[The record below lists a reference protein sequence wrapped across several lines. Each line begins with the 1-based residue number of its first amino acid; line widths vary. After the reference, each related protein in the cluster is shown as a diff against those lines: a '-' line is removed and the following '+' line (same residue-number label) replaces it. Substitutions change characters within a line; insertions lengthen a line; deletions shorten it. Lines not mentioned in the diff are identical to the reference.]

1 MSMINEYIEY
11 QQKYEKLYGDNT
23 IVLYQ
28 NGSFF
33 EIFGIDN
40 DIEKIGCPKEISE
53 TLNIILTR
61 KNKIIKENTRKN
73 PLMCGFQ
80 KDSIDKYLQILLNKN
95 YTVVLV
101 EQVTNPPN
109 PKREVTKIFSPGTY
123 MEESLVQIDSNFL
136 VTIFIEN
143 LKDDKLAIG
152 LSSVELTT
160 GKCVVYE
167 TYSTNDDLTK
177 PLDETFRFLQS
188 YNPREVIIYNS
199 SKKDQNY
206 FIDFFE
212 LYHVPLQY
220 RDLENSEKDIKLVS
234 KITYQEKFL
243 EKIYKNNT
251 ILSPIEYIDLEK
263 NHFATK
269 AFIGCLQF
277 AFEHNETIINNIE
290 KPKIWKESEQL
301 VLDYNAISQLNIIE
315 NFEFKTLNK
324 KTRYRSLFSV
334 IKNTSTALGHR
345 LLKQK
350 LLEPIYDSE
359 KLQLSYNQI
368 DSMINKSEIYD
379 KQGSNNG
386 IIFYETF
393 LKQIIDL
400 ERLHRKIHLQRI
412 QPYEFSILINSY
424 NVVTQLLDNE
434 KSQKDLLKILP
445 SETDCKKFE
454 KYLKKINSYFNLEE
468 LDGTNLT
475 VPITN
480 NIFKPGVFKE
490 IDELSEKITET
501 LDSFQKLQDK
511 FSTVLN
517 IKDSIKLVK
526 NAKEGYYLTTTAKRF
541 ETLKKKLKKSTYDN
555 LIVKTHNKFRTKQM
569 DRSCDKLDELMS
581 QFNSET
587 KICFT
592 KILTEFSDEYSDI
605 FITISNFIATLDLI
619 KSNAKTA
626 MQNGYC
632 KPKILKDSGNGSK
645 LKAKVLRHPLG
656 EKLISLEEYVP
667 NDVLLDNSDAG
678 LLIYGINSSGKS
690 NLMKA
695 VGCNL
700 IMAQAGMYV
709 ACKSFKF
716 IPFER
721 IMTRIRGE
729 DNIFKGQSSFAV
741 EMAELR
747 SILKRANSKTL
758 VLGDEICHGTE
769 QISAQAIVAESIINL
784 SSKDVKF
791 IFATHLH
798 SLSDMKIIR
807 DLENVKHS
815 HFQVT
820 YDNKEKKIIYN
831 RTLAP
836 GNGSSIYGIEVAEA
850 MGLDLD
856 FIKRAKEIRRSIID
870 SSNNSSEVSKVLS
883 DKCSRY
889 NSDYFL
895 EALCEFCNE
904 VKATDV
910 HHIKF
915 QSTSDKNNL
924 IDKRFHKNR
933 KHNLVSLCKIC
944 HQNIHTEPPIFK
956 INGYKMTSK
965 GYELIKEVN

>member
-11 QQKYEKLYGDNT
+11 QQNYEKLYGENT

-33 EIFGIDN
+33 EIFGLDN
-40 DIEKIGCPKEISE
+40 DTEKIGCPKEISE
-53 TLNIILTR
+53 ILNIILTR
-61 KNKIIKENTRKN
+61 KNKIIRENTRKN

-80 KDSIDKYLQILLNKN
+80 KDSIDKYLQILLNNN

-123 MEESLVQIDSNFL
+123 MEESLGQIDSNYL
-136 VTIFIEN
+136 VSIFIEN

-160 GKCVVYE
+160 GKCIVYE
-167 TYSTNDDLTK
+167 TYSTADDLTR

-188 YNPREVIIYNS
+188 YNPREVIVYNS
-199 SKKDQNY
+199 SNKSQNY
-206 FIDFFE
+206 YIDFFE
-212 LYHVPLQY
+212 LYHVPVQY
-220 RDLENSEKDIKLVS
+220 RDLENSEKNIKLVS

-243 EKIYKNNT
+243 EKVYTNNT

-263 NHFATK
+263 NHFALK

-277 AFEHNETIINNIE
+277 AFEHNETIINKIE
-290 KPKIWKESEQL
+290 KPQIWKESEQL
-301 VLDYNAISQLNIIE
+301 VLDYNAICQLNIIE
-315 NFEFKTLNK
+315 NFELKTLNK
-324 KTRYRSLFSV
+324 KRRYHSLFSV

-359 KLQLSYNQI
+359 KLRLSYNQI
-368 DSMINKSEIYD
+368 ESMINKSD
-379 KQGSNNG
+379 MDDGDG

-393 LKQIIDL
+393 LKQITDL
-400 ERLHRKIHLQRI
+400 ERLHRKIHLQKI
-412 QPYEFSILINSY
+412 QPYEFSTLINSY
-424 NVVTQLLDNE
+424 NVVTQLIDNE
-434 KSQKDLLKILP
+434 KSQKDLMKILP
-445 SETDCKKFE
+445 SEQDLKKFR
-454 KYLKKINSYFNLEE
+454 KYLKKIKSYFNMEE

-480 NIFKPGVFKE
+480 NIFKPGAFKE
-490 IDELSEKITET
+490 IDELSEKIKES
-501 LDSFQKLQDK
+501 LESFQKLQTK
-511 FSTVLN
+511 FSSILN
-517 IKDSIKLVK
+517 IKDSIKLIK

-541 ETLKKKLKKSTYDN
+541 DTLKKRLKKEDKYKD
-555 LIVKTHNKFRTKQM
+555 LIVKTHNKFRTFEM
-569 DRSCDKLDELMS
+569 DKTCDELDELMS

-587 KICFT
+587 KICFS
-592 KILTEFSDEYSDI
+592 KILIEFSDEYSDI
-605 FITISNFIATLDLI
+605 FIIISTFVATLDLI

-626 MQNGYC
+626 IQNGYC
-632 KPKILKDSGNGSK
+632 KPKILKDRGNGSK
-645 LKAKVLRHPLG
+645 LKSKALRHPLG
-656 EKLISLEEYVP
+656 EKLISSEEYVP
-667 NDVLLDNSDAG
+667 NDVLLDNDESG

-747 SILKRANSKTL
+747 SILKRANNKTL

-807 DLENVKHS
+807 DLKNVKHC

-831 RTLAP
+831 RILAP

-856 FIKRAKEIRRSIID
+856 FIKKAKEIRRSIID
-870 SSNNSSEVSKVLS
+870 SNSNSSELS
-883 DKCSRY
+883 RVISDNCSRY

-915 QSTSDKNNL
+915 QGTSDKNNL
-924 IDKRFHKNR
+924 IDKRFHKNK
-933 KHNLVSLCKIC
+933 KHNLVSLCKVC
-944 HQNIHTEPPIFK
+944 HQNIHKDLFK

-965 GYELIKEVN
+965 GYELIKEIS